1 MIKKRIVKS
10 LLRPWF
16 VVFAL
21 AFFIFVLFIFVLF
34 TFGMDAFQPTEQE
47 STPSALQVAIGKP
60 VTRGTSLVFPKD
72 HGIHAE
78 QGIEWWYL
86 TANLQSDS
94 GETFGIQWTLF
105 RTLMPSKVES
115 KWWDNNLYFAH
126 FAMQHKQE
134 HVAFERFS
142 RAGQAKVTSS
152 PFNASIDN
160 WQLSSINND
169 FLPLTLKA
177 ANENHQIDLTLSDSP
192 IALHGDNGYSQKTQ
206 SGHASYYFSYPFLK
220 VKGDLT
226 FAGKTYKVTGNAWY
240 DREWSASLLDKNQ
253 LGWDW
258 FSLVDS
264 QSEQKGLML
273 FCIRSAEQDG
283 EQTSGQT
290 TGQSKGQSYDY
301 CSGTRIATNGETTT
315 ISKENIKLS
324 VVETVTLDNR
334 DYPSKWQVELPNT
347 PVIIIESITK
357 DSRNQLT
364 IPYWEGRVK
373 ASGGFNGK
381 GYVEI
386 TGY

>member
-1 MIKKRIVKS
+1 MIKKRIVKN

-16 VVFAL
+16 VFFAL
-21 AFFIFVLFIFVLF
+21 ACFIFVLF
-34 TFGMDAFQPTEQE
+34 TFGMAAFQPTEQE

-60 VTRGTSLVFPKD
+60 VTRGTPLVFPKD

-86 TANLQSDS
+86 TANLQSNT
-94 GETFGIQWTLF
+94 GETFGVQWTLF

-152 PFNASIDN
+152 PFNAAIDD

-169 FLPLTLKA
+169 FLPLALTA

-220 VKGDLT
+220 VKGNLT

-264 QSEQKGLML
+264 QSEKSEQKGLML
-273 FCIRSAEQDG
+273 FCIRSAEPSTEKNG
-283 EQTSGQT
+283 EQTS
-290 TGQSKGQSYDY
+290 GQSKGQSYDY
-301 CSGTRIATNGETTT
+301 CSGTRIAPNGETTN
-315 ISKENIKLS
+315 ISKEKIKLS

-347 PVIIIESITK
+347 PAIIIESITK